1 MIYNCLFSLLSLNTI
16 ILNYQIMKFT
26 ASRLSSGNKIFP
38 SEIYLEPTGIT
49 IKIPGLFS
57 GETKQF
63 DFNHIASVEID
74 TPLIGYS
81 SITIFAGGTMM
92 SANGFTKA
100 EVKQIKAGIENGKQT
115 AKNKLSNESISA
127 NSSTKN
133 SVADE
138 LIKLKDLVNS
148 GVITTAEFE
157 QQKQKLLSN

>member
-1 MIYNCLFSLLSLNTI
+1 
-16 ILNYQIMKFT
+16 MKFI

-100 EVKQIKAGIENGKQT
+100 EVKQIKEGIENGKQT
-115 AKNKLSNESISA
+115 AKNKLPNESMTS
-127 NSSTKN
+127 NSTTKI

-138 LIKLKDLVNS
+138 LIKLKDLVDS
-148 GVITTAEFE
+148 GVITPAEFE
-157 QQKQKLLSN
+157 QQKQKILSN

>member
-1 MIYNCLFSLLSLNTI
+1 MVYNCLLSLNAI
-16 ILNYQIMKFT
+16 ILNYLFMKFT
-26 ASRLSSGNKIFP
+26 ASRLSAGNKIFP
-38 SEIYLEPTGIT
+38 SEIYLELTGIT
-49 IKIPGLFS
+49 IKVPGLFS

-100 EVKQIKAGIENGKQT
+100 EVKQIKEGIENGKQT
-115 AKNKLSNESISA
+115 AKSKLSNESITT
-127 NSSTKN
+127 NSSTKI

-148 GVITTAEFE
+148 GVITTVEFE

>member
-1 MIYNCLFSLLSLNTI
+1 
-16 ILNYQIMKFT
+16 MKFI

-74 TPLIGYS
+74 TPLIGFS

-92 SANGFTKA
+92 AANGFTKA
-100 EVKQIKAGIENGKQT
+100 EVKQIKEGIEKGKQA
-115 AKNKLSNESISA
+115 AKSAASNAPTTNNESNKISI
-127 NSSTKN
+127 
-133 SVADE
+133 ADE
-138 LIKLKDLVNS
+138 LMKLKELKDI
-148 GVITTAEFE
+148 GVITETEFE
-157 QQKQKLLSN
+157 QQKQKILSN